1 MALQIISAGVT
12 LCVSPVRG
20 VGGVVF
26 CKSAVL
32 SVPVVSRQRRLVSRQ
47 RRPNPELCSAL
58 SGSKYLLTR

>member
-20 VGGVVF
+20 VGVLSSVGLSV
-26 CKSAVL
+26 CLSAVL
-32 SVPVVSRQRRLVSRQ
+32 SVPVVSRQ